1 MLLGE
6 LLTLNGLVTPDDVA
20 EALEEQGQ
28 RGDLLGDIL
37 VAAGRLSREALAEA
51 VSAVPAAPV
60 SLEDTGLSL
69 PDLLNLLAKVLHS
82 GSIDT
87 AAKAAEVLRLPS
99 RLVQQLV
106 DEAKARK
113 LVEVLASATVTSRP
127 RVALTAAGREWA
139 QQAFEQN
146 AYVGPAPVPLAD
158 YVARIERQAIGDER
172 VPPEAVARALAG
184 LVTSDDL
191 VSQVGPAV
199 NSGRPILLYGP
210 PGNGKTS
217 VAERIGSAFGSMIY
231 VPHCFEV
238 SGQIVKVFDPDI
250 HREVSSSA
258 AADPSQAGSIRA
270 AGFDRRWVPCR
281 RPFVV
286 TGGELTLEMLDLSF
300 NPLAKFYEAPLH
312 VKALNGTF
320 LIDDFGRQLVSPEA
334 LLNRWIVPLESRKD
348 FMKLHT
354 GKSFSLPFD
363 ALVVFSTNMPPG
375 QLMDPAF
382 LRRIPYKIEVTGPS
396 PAEFGDIFR
405 AVARARRGGAGRG
418 HRLRR
423 IRAHRAPRARARRVP
438 TRLHRRPSPRG
449 LQIPRRPAGLP
460 PRHAGLRHR
469 QPPPQ
474 GGPRRLRHGPPQGL
488 RPGEDRPPGASP
500 KISFQPRL
508 SPHRLQHGVP
518 RTAGGTRGSRRR
530 TPAPCR

>member
-1 MLLGE
+1 
-6 LLTLNGLVTPDDVA
+6 
-20 EALEEQGQ
+20 
-28 RGDLLGDIL
+28 
-37 VAAGRLSREALAEA
+37 
-51 VSAVPAAPV
+51 
-60 SLEDTGLSL
+60 
-69 PDLLNLLAKVLHS
+69 
-82 GSIDT
+82 
-87 AAKAAEVLRLPS
+87 
-99 RLVQQLV
+99 
-106 DEAKARK
+106 
-113 LVEVLASATVTSRP
+113 
-127 RVALTAAGREWA
+127 
-139 QQAFEQN
+139 
-146 AYVGPAPVPLAD
+146 
-158 YVARIERQAIGDER
+158 
-172 VPPEAVARALAG
+172 VPPEAVAKALAG

-217 VAERIGSAFGSMIY
+217 VAERIGSVFSSMIY

-238 SGQIVKVFDPDI
+238 SGQIVKVYDPDI
-250 HREVSSSA
+250 HREVASSA
-258 AADPSQAGSIRA
+258 TADPTQGGSIRA

-363 ALVVFSTNMPPG
+363 ELVIFSTNMPPG

-396 PAEFGDIFR
+396 PAEFDNIFR
-405 AVARARRGGAGRG
+405 AVARASGVVVPDDAIAFVISELAERQGVSLAAYQPAFIVGQVLAACKYRGIPPACQRDMLAFAIGNLHPKERPGG
-418 HRLRR
+418 YGM
-423 IRAHRAPRARARRVP
+423 APRK
-438 TRLHRRPSPRG
+438 
-449 LQIPRRPAGLP
+449 
-460 PRHAGLRHR
+460 
-469 QPPPQ
+469 
-474 GGPRRLRHGPPQGL
+474 
-488 RPGEDRPPGASP
+488 D
-500 KISFQPRL
+500 
-508 SPHRLQHGVP
+508 
-518 RTAGGTRGSRRR
+518 
-530 TPAPCR
+530 

>member
-6 LLTLNGLVTPDDVA
+6 LFTISGLVTPDDVA
-20 EALEEQGQ
+20 AALEEQRQ
-28 RGDLLGDIL
+28 RGGLLGDIL
-37 VAAGRLSREALAEA
+37 VAAGRLSREALNEA
-51 VSAVPAAPV
+51 VAAVPAAP
-60 SLEDTGLSL
+60 STLEDTGLAL
-69 PDLLNLLAKVLHS
+69 PDLINLLTKVLQS
-82 GSIDT
+82 GSVDT
-87 AAKAAEVLRLPS
+87 VAKAAEVMKLPT

-113 LVEVLASATVTSRP
+113 LIEVLAAATLTGRP
-127 RVALTAAGREWA
+127 RVALTGAGREWA
-139 QQAFEQN
+139 QQAFDLN

-158 YVARIERQAIGDER
+158 YIARIKRQSIGDER
-172 VPPEAVARALAG
+172 VPPEAVAKALTG
-184 LVTSDDL
+184 LITSDDL

-217 VAERIGSAFGSMIY
+217 VAERIGAVFSSMIY

-250 HREVSSSA
+250 HREVASTA
-258 AADPSQAGSIRA
+258 AADPNQGMSLRA

-363 ALVVFSTNMPPG
+363 ELVIFSTNMPPG

-396 PAEFGDIFR
+396 PAEFAEIFR
-405 AVARARRGGAGRG
+405 AVARARGVVAPDEAITFVVSELTERHGLALAAYQPAFIIGQVLATCKYRGVPPAC
-418 HRLRR
+418 HRDMLAFA
-423 IRAHRAPRARARRVP
+423 IGN
-438 TRLHRRPSPRG
+438 LHPKED
-449 LQIPRRPAGLP
+449 PAGYGMAA
-460 PRHAGLRHR
+460 RK
-469 QPPPQ
+469 
-474 GGPRRLRHGPPQGL
+474 
-488 RPGEDRPPGASP
+488 D
-500 KISFQPRL
+500 
-508 SPHRLQHGVP
+508 
-518 RTAGGTRGSRRR
+518 
-530 TPAPCR
+530 

>member
-1 MLLGE
+1 
-6 LLTLNGLVTPDDVA
+6 VTPDDIEA
-20 EALEEQGQ
+20 ALEEQRQ
-28 RGDLLGDIL
+28 RGGLLGDIL
-37 VAAGRLSREALAEA
+37 VAAGKISREAVEQVVAA
-51 VSAVPAAPV
+51 IPAPPS
-60 SLEDTGLSL
+60 SLEDTGLAL
-69 PDLLNLLAKVLHS
+69 PDLLNLLTKVLQS
-82 GSIDT
+82 GAVDT
-87 AAKAAEVLRLPS
+87 AAKAAEALKLPT

-113 LVEVLASATVTSRP
+113 LVELLAGATVTSRP

-158 YVARIERQAIGDER
+158 YVARIGRQAIGDER

-184 LVTSDDL
+184 LVTSGDL
-191 VSQVGPAV
+191 ASQVGPAV

-217 VAERIGSAFGSMIY
+217 VAERIGSVFGSVIH

-238 SGQIVKVFDPDI
+238 GGQIVKVFDPDI

-348 FMKLHT
+348 HMKLHT

-382 LRRIPYKIEVTGPS
+382 LRRIPYKIEVAGPS
-396 PAEFGDIFR
+396 PAEFAESFR
-405 AVARARRGGAGRG
+405 AVARARGVEASDEIIGFVVSELTERRGLALAAYQPGFIVGQVLAACKYRG
-418 HRLRR
+418 VPPACHRDVLAFA
-423 IRAHRAPRARARRVP
+423 IGNLHPKEAPDGYGMAPRKP
-438 TRLHRRPSPRG
+438 
-449 LQIPRRPAGLP
+449 
-460 PRHAGLRHR
+460 
-469 QPPPQ
+469 
-474 GGPRRLRHGPPQGL
+474 
-488 RPGEDRPPGASP
+488 
-500 KISFQPRL
+500 
-508 SPHRLQHGVP
+508 
-518 RTAGGTRGSRRR
+518 
-530 TPAPCR
+530 

>member
-6 LLTLNGLVTPDDVA
+6 LFTLNGLVTPNDVEA
-20 EALEEQGQ
+20 ALEEQRQ
-28 RGDLLGDIL
+28 RGGRLGDIL
-37 VAAGRLSREALAEA
+37 VATGKLSQEA
-51 VSAVPAAPV
+51 VDKVVAAIPAAPL
-60 SLEDTGLSL
+60 SLEDTGLAL

-82 GSIDT
+82 GSVNT
-87 AAKAAEVLRLPS
+87 TAKAADVLKLPP

-113 LVEVLASATVTSRP
+113 FIELLAGVTISSLP
-127 RVALTAAGREWA
+127 RIALTAAGREWA

-158 YVARIERQAIGDER
+158 YVARIKRQAIGDER

-199 NSGRPILLYGP
+199 NSGRPILLYGQ

-217 VAERIGSAFGSMIY
+217 VAERIGSVFGSMIY
-231 VPHCFEV
+231 VPYCFEIR
-238 SGQIVKVFDPDI
+238 GQIVKVFDPDI
-250 HREVSSSA
+250 HRGASQAA
-258 AADPSQAGSIRA
+258 AADSPRSGSIRA
-270 AGFDRRWVPCR
+270 VGIDRRWVPCR

-300 NPLAKFYEAPLH
+300 NALAKFYEAPLH

-363 ALVVFSTNMPPG
+363 ALVIFSTNMPPG

-382 LRRIPYKIEVTGPS
+382 LRRIPYKIEVAGPS
-396 PAEFGDIFR
+396 PAEFRDIFR
-405 AVARARRGGAGRG
+405 AVSRARGLEAPDEAIAFVVSELTGRHGVALAAYQPGFIVGQVLAACKYRGVAPVCNRDVLAFAIGNLHPKEDPNGYG
-418 HRLRR
+418 M
-423 IRAHRAPRARARRVP
+423 APRK
-438 TRLHRRPSPRG
+438 G
-449 LQIPRRPAGLP
+449 
-460 PRHAGLRHR
+460 
-469 QPPPQ
+469 
-474 GGPRRLRHGPPQGL
+474 
-488 RPGEDRPPGASP
+488 
-500 KISFQPRL
+500 
-508 SPHRLQHGVP
+508 
-518 RTAGGTRGSRRR
+518 
-530 TPAPCR
+530 

>member
-1 MLLGE
+1 M
-6 LLTLNGLVTPDDVA
+6 TPDDIEA
-20 EALEEQGQ
+20 ALEEQRQ
-28 RGDLLGDIL
+28 RGGLLGDIL
-37 VAAGRLSREALAEA
+37 VAAGKISREAVEQVVAA
-51 VSAVPAAPV
+51 IPAPPS
-60 SLEDTGLSL
+60 SLEDTGLAL
-69 PDLLNLLAKVLHS
+69 PDLLNLLTKVLQS
-82 GSIDT
+82 GAVDT
-87 AAKAAEVLRLPS
+87 AAKAAEALKLPT

-113 LVEVLASATVTSRP
+113 LVELLAGATVTSRP

-158 YVARIERQAIGDER
+158 YVARIGRQAIGDER

-217 VAERIGSAFGSMIY
+217 VAERIGSVFGSMIY
-231 VPHCFEV
+231 VPYCFEV
-238 SGQIVKVFDPDI
+238 GGQIVKVFDPDI
-250 HREVSSSA
+250 HQGASQPA
-258 AADPSQAGSIRA
+258 GADPAPGGSSIRA
-270 AGFDRRWVPCR
+270 VGIDRRWVPCR

-348 FMKLHT
+348 HMKLHT

-382 LRRIPYKIEVTGPS
+382 LRRIPYKIEVAGPS
-396 PAEFGDIFR
+396 PAEFAEIFR
-405 AVARARRGGAGRG
+405 AVARARGVSAPDEAIAFVVSELTERRGLALAAYQPGFIVGQVLAACKYRG
-418 HRLRR
+418 VPPACHRDVLAFA
-423 IRAHRAPRARARRVP
+423 IGNLHPEEAPDGYGMAPRKP
-438 TRLHRRPSPRG
+438 
-449 LQIPRRPAGLP
+449 
-460 PRHAGLRHR
+460 
-469 QPPPQ
+469 
-474 GGPRRLRHGPPQGL
+474 
-488 RPGEDRPPGASP
+488 
-500 KISFQPRL
+500 
-508 SPHRLQHGVP
+508 
-518 RTAGGTRGSRRR
+518 
-530 TPAPCR
+530 

>member
-6 LLTLNGLVTPDDVA
+6 LFTINGLVTPDDVA
-20 EALEEQGQ
+20 SALEEQRQ
-28 RGDLLGDIL
+28 RGGLLGEIL

-51 VSAVPAAPV
+51 VAAVPAAPS

-69 PDLLNLLAKVLHS
+69 PDLLNLLTKILQS
-82 GSIDT
+82 GSVDT
-87 AAKAAEVLRLPS
+87 VAKAADVLRLPS
-99 RLVQQLV
+99 RLVQNLV

-113 LVEVLASATVTSRP
+113 LIEILAAATLTGRP

-158 YVARIERQAIGDER
+158 YIARIKRQAIGDER
-172 VPPEAVARALAG
+172 VPPEAVAKALAG

-217 VAERIGSAFGSMIY
+217 VAERIGSVFSSMIY

-250 HREVSSSA
+250 HREVASSA
-258 AADPSQAGSIRA
+258 AADPSQSSSIRA

-363 ALVVFSTNMPPG
+363 ELVIFSTNMPPG

-396 PAEFGDIFR
+396 PAEFGQIFR
-405 AVARARRGGAGRG
+405 AVARARGVVATDEAIAFVISELAERQGVALAAYQPGFIVGQVLAACKYRGAPPAC
-418 HRLRR
+418 HRDVLAFA
-423 IRAHRAPRARARRVP
+423 IGNLHPKEDPDGYGMAPRK
-438 TRLHRRPSPRG
+438 G
-449 LQIPRRPAGLP
+449 
-460 PRHAGLRHR
+460 
-469 QPPPQ
+469 
-474 GGPRRLRHGPPQGL
+474 
-488 RPGEDRPPGASP
+488 
-500 KISFQPRL
+500 
-508 SPHRLQHGVP
+508 
-518 RTAGGTRGSRRR
+518 
-530 TPAPCR
+530 